1 MKSSG
6 SPGEPGLS
14 PLEKALRAFTR
25 IKPEEG
31 ATSLILLASIFLI
44 LTAYYLIKPVREGWL
59 SVSVIQ
65 GLTKLEVKAY
75 SAFGQTLLLL
85 LFVPLYARLASVLNR
100 RALIVRVGCFF
111 IVALFVFWLL
121 QPGLMSE
128 SVPYAGVAFYLF
140 VGIFSVALVA
150 QFWAFASDLY
160 GIERGRRLF
169 PLVAVGASSGAVV
182 GSWIGERL
190 VRLDSLEAFDL
201 ILVSLVPLALAL
213 WLAVRADRRGAYGH
227 PSQVTQNRWMEPAAP
242 SNEGAFNL
250 IARHNYLLATAIMM
264 MVFNWVVASGDN
276 VLFGLV
282 QEVLEEDL
290 ATGGTVAGT
299 PEFSRLLKDATTA
312 FYGDLYFWI
321 NLIGLFLQAFIVS
334 RLVELGGFRLL
345 VMTTPLISLAA
356 YVSMAIAPVLGIIKA
371 MKIAENSSNY
381 SIQNTAR
388 HMLWLPTTKAMLYQ
402 AKPAVDTFFVRVGDG
417 LAAATVLVGTR
428 LLDLTLLQFVYVNIA
443 LVVVW
448 IGLSVY
454 IGREH
459 RRMRLAEQQRQDPQA
474 AAAITR

>member
-1 MKSSG
+1 MKSS
-6 SPGEPGLS
+6 SSQSEPGLS
-14 PLEKALRAFTR
+14 PLERALRAFTR

-65 GLTKLEVKAY
+65 GLTKLEIKAY

-85 LFVPLYARLASVLNR
+85 LFVPIYARLAAVLNR
-100 RALIVRVGCFF
+100 RALITRVGYFF
-111 IVALFVFWLL
+111 MAALFVFWLL
-121 QPGLMSE
+121 QPGFITERM
-128 SVPYAGVAFYLF
+128 PYAGVAFYLF

-169 PLVAVGASSGAVV
+169 PLIAVGASSGAVL
-182 GSWIGERL
+182 GSWVGERL
-190 VRLDSLEAFDL
+190 VRLEQLEAFDL
-201 ILVSLVPLALAL
+201 ILISLVPLAVAL
-213 WLAVRADRRGAYGH
+213 WLAQRADRRGAYGH
-227 PSQVTQNRWMEPAAP
+227 PSEVTQNRWHEPAAP

-250 IARHNYLLATAIMM
+250 IARHRYLLATAIMM

-282 QEVLEEDL
+282 QKMLEEDL
-290 ATGGTVAGT
+290 TVGTVVAGT
-299 PEFSRLLKDATTA
+299 PEFSRLLKNATTA
-312 FYGDLYFWI
+312 FYSDLYFWI
-321 NLIGLFLQAFIVS
+321 NLLGLFLQAFIVS

-356 YVSMAIAPVLGIIKA
+356 YVSMAIAPVMGIVKA

-402 AKPAVDTFFVRVGDG
+402 AKPAVDTFFVRFGDG

-428 LLDLTLLQFVYVNIA
+428 LLDLTLLQFVYINIA

-448 IGLSVY
+448 LCLSFY

-459 RRMRLAEQQRQDPQA
+459 RRMRLAQQQSQAEPA
-474 AAAITR
+474 AAFTR

>member
-6 SPGEPGLS
+6 SQGEPALS
-14 PLEKALRAFTR
+14 PLEKALRAFAR
-25 IKPEEG
+25 VKPEEG

-85 LFVPLYARLASVLNR
+85 LFVPIYARLAAILNR
-100 RALIVRVGCFF
+100 RALILRVGCFF
-111 IVALFVFWLL
+111 MVVLFVFWLL
-121 QPGLMSE
+121 QPGFVTDR
-128 SVPYAGVAFYLF
+128 VPYVGVIFYLF

-169 PLVAVGASSGAVV
+169 PLVAVGASSGAVL

-190 VRLDSLEAFDL
+190 VRLEWLEAFDL
-201 ILVSLVPLALAL
+201 ILISLLPLAAAL
-213 WLAVRADRRGAYGH
+213 WLAGRADRRGAYGH
-227 PSQVTQNRWMEPAAP
+227 PSLVTQNRWHEPAAP
-242 SNEGAFNL
+242 SNEGAFTL
-250 IARHNYLLATAIMM
+250 IARHRYLTATAVMIMI
-264 MVFNWVVASGDN
+264 FSWVVASGDN

-282 QEVLEEDL
+282 QQMLEEDVV
-290 ATGGTVAGT
+290 AGVAAAGT
-299 PEFSRLLKDATTA
+299 PEFSRLMKNATTA
-312 FYGDLYFWI
+312 FYSDLYFWI

-345 VMTTPLISLAA
+345 VMTTPIISLAA
-356 YVSMAIAPVLGIIKA
+356 YVSMAIAPVLGIVKA

-402 AKPAVDTFFVRVGDG
+402 AKPAVDTFFVRFGDG
-417 LAAATVLVGTR
+417 LAAATVMVGTR
-428 LLDLTLLQFVYVNIA
+428 LFDLTLFQFVYINIV
-443 LVVVW
+443 LIVIW
-448 IGLSVY
+448 IGLSAY

-459 RRMRLAEQQRQDPQA
+459 RRMRLAEEQRQQMETVA
-474 AAAITR
+474 AFTR